1 MKTILTLITILGL
14 FSRSFAQQ
22 PDLVKTADSLSA
34 EGDQL
39 YKSEWASWYGSD
51 IFEAQCKDKRIL
63 SGGYI
68 SYDTG
73 KGLNNIFFSKGDNPV
88 VLATISFEYGFN
100 TQNYK
105 LDTTSRKLSKSELEL
120 YTFRK
125 KAVSEIYKDTLFK
138 RFNNTSLN
146 PIPIISN
153 HQKKVYF
160 LTGPVI
166 NGVVLFGNDYLVTF
180 DKDNNI
186 TSKRKLHRNLISIPY
201 SKTETDPGKI
211 AVATIH
217 SHSNETGEFIT
228 ATDICTLRLYEK
240 FTTWEQHL
248 VISKD
253 YVSLWNCKNDTLL
266 ILTAEAWKKI
276 YSGKD
281 TSGNTTY

>member
-1 MKTILTLITILGL
+1 MRIILTLTAVFGL
-14 FSRSFAQQ
+14 CIQSFAQQ
-22 PDLVKTADSLSA
+22 PDLVKVADSLSA
-34 EGDQL
+34 EGDRL

-51 IFEAQCKDKRIL
+51 IFAAECKEKRIL

-73 KGLNNIFFSKGDNPV
+73 KGLNNIFFSKGDSPV
-88 VLATISFEYGFN
+88 VLATISFPYGFN
-100 TQNYK
+100 SKNYK
-105 LDTTSRKLSKSELEL
+105 LDTASRKLSKAEMDL
-120 YTFRK
+120 YTFRQ
-125 KAVSEIYKDTLFK
+125 KAVAEVYKDTLFK
-138 RFNNTSLN
+138 HYNNTSLN

-153 HQKKVYF
+153 HVKKVYF
-160 LTGPVI
+160 LTGPAV
-166 NGVVLFGNDYLVTF
+166 NGVVLLGNDYLVTF

-201 SKTETDPGKI
+201 SKTETDSSKI
-211 AVATIH
+211 VVATIH

-240 FTTWEQHL
+240 FTTWNQHL

-276 YSGKD
+276 
-281 TSGNTTY
+281 NLARNALENNH

>member
-186 TSKRKLHRNLISIPY
+186 TSKRKLHRNLIS
-201 SKTETDPGKI
+201 
-211 AVATIH
+211 
-217 SHSNETGEFIT
+217 
-228 ATDICTLRLYEK
+228 L
-240 FTTWEQHL
+240 HL
-248 VISKD
+248 WI
-253 YVSLWNCKNDTLL
+253 
-266 ILTAEAWKKI
+266 
-276 YSGKD
+276 
-281 TSGNTTY
+281 